1 MCRFDTLLGFLN
13 CCGAIDAAHVIMT
26 LPAVE
31 TSDDW
36 YGRERNYSMFLQ
48 GTAVHEMRFLD
59 IVKGWPGGLTVPRL
73 LKCSGFFEL
82 CQNGECLHGNS
93 SILSQGAETREYI
106 VDGDRLS
113 SSSMAHNSWSSDG
126 ISASMSTFNAGL
138 EAARLI
144 AVRSFLQLMGSWRIL
159 SEFEWRPDKRKL

>member
-48 GTAVHEMRFLD
+48 GIAVHEMRFLD

-73 LKCSGFFEL
+73 LKCSGFS
-82 CQNGECLHGNS
+82 NS
-93 SILSQGAETREYI
+93 VRMENVCMATQAFYLKERKPESILSMGIGYPLPPWLITPEAVMESQLPCPLSMPALKLQG
-106 VDGDRLS
+106 
-113 SSSMAHNSWSSDG
+113 
-126 ISASMSTFNAGL
+126 
-138 EAARLI
+138 
-144 AVRSFLQLMGSWRIL
+144 
-159 SEFEWRPDKRKL
+159 